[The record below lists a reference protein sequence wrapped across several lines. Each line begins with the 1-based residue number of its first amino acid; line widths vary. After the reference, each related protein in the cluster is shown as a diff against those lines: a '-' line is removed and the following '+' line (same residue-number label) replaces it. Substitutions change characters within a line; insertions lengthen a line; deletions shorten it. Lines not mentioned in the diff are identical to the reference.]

1 MYVLIGTYSCFTNV
15 VRSHAFQ
22 FNALQL
28 TLGLQSP
35 CLKMVVY
42 MFCTVTESCWEKA
55 FSLTSGYCSKICVR
69 MFVTYWYQFMV
80 SEKKKYPVIPVALI
94 TTINKTSYHIKAL
107 SGLTRDF
114 MQITVTVS
122 VHIYTM
128 VNAGSSLDNECGIHS
143 SSIIISRYKF
153 TK

>member
-1 MYVLIGTYSCFTNV
+1 
-15 VRSHAFQ
+15 
-22 FNALQL
+22 
-28 TLGLQSP
+28 
-35 CLKMVVY
+35 
-42 MFCTVTESCWEKA
+42 
-55 FSLTSGYCSKICVR
+55 
-69 MFVTYWYQFMV
+69 MV